1 VSRYAVAGAGLTGAL
16 LAARLG
22 RAGHQVTLHE
32 RRDDPRHGPR
42 GEGRSINLALSTR
55 GLDALERVGLA
66 DHVRSRA
73 VPMRARLMHAVD
85 GTLTRQPYGATPAEH
100 LLSVDRD
107 ELGVT
112 LIDLADA
119 SPGSQLRFA
128 ERVHDLDLTL
138 DSGLVGYSVEGYDA
152 GPRDSDALFGADGAF
167 SDLRRDLV
175 ARGLMVD
182 EVTRISHGYKELT
195 IASGPDGC
203 HRLEPEALHIWPRGT
218 HMLIAL
224 PNVDGSFTATLF
236 WPHEGP
242 VSFDSVGPADVT
254 GVFAELFAD
263 AAEVIGADLT
273 DQYAANPASGL
284 VSVRTEPWN
293 IGDRVVLVGDAAHA
307 VVPFYGQGANA
318 ALEDVTLLCDLLAD
332 TGRGA
337 AFTAF
342 SQRRLDTDAL
352 ASLAMDN
359 FVEMRDHVGSRWF
372 LVLATLRR
380 MAHRLA
386 PRYYVPLYT
395 MVTFTR
401 IPYSRARR
409 RARRQDAVAVT
420 AAAALCA
427 AIAALVVAA
436 VHR

>member
-1 VSRYAVAGAGLTGAL
+1 MSRYAVAGAGLTGAL

-22 RAGHQVTLHE
+22 QAGHDVTVHE
-32 RRDDPRHGPR
+32 RRDDPRRGPR

-66 DHVRSRA
+66 DHVRARA
-73 VPMRARLMHAVD
+73 VPMRARLIHAVD
-85 GTLTRQPYGATPAEH
+85 GTLTRQPYGTTPAEH

-119 SPGSQLRFA
+119 SPRTQLRFA
-128 ERVHDLDLTL
+128 ERVHGIDLTS
-138 DSGLVGYSVEGYDA
+138 DSGRVGYGVAAADA
-152 GPRDSDALFGADGAF
+152 GSHHADALFAADGAF
-167 SDLRRDLV
+167 SGVRRDL
-175 ARGLMVD
+175 ADRGLMVD
-182 EVTRISHGYKELT
+182 EVTAISHGYKELT
-195 IASGPDGC
+195 IAAGTDGT
-203 HRLEPEALHIWPRGT
+203 HRLEPEVLHIWPRGT

-224 PNVDGSFTATLF
+224 PNTDGSFTATLF

-242 VSFDSVGPADVT
+242 VSFGSVTPADVT
-254 GVFAELFAD
+254 RVFAELFAD
-263 AAEVIGADLT
+263 AAQAIGDDLAE
-273 DQYAANPASGL
+273 QYEANPASGL
-284 VSVRTEPWN
+284 VSVRTAPWN
-293 IGDRVVLVGDAAHA
+293 VDDRVVLVGDAAHA

-332 TGRGA
+332 GGRGD

-342 SQRRLDTDAL
+342 SRRRVDTDAL

-372 LVLATLRR
+372 LVLAALRR

-409 RARRQDAVAVT
+409 RARRQDALAVT
-420 AAAALCA
+420 AATVLCA
-427 AIAALVVAA
+427 AVTAVIVAVV
-436 VHR
+436 RR